1 VTYFGFLAIFL
12 VPPII
17 VLLIALRHSLRREH
31 WLALGALSLIALVYT
46 SPWDNYLVIR
56 EVWTFDRDK
65 IANLFIWRV
74 PLEEYLFYILQV
86 LMTGLFTIWLM
97 KVSGVRSQVSGSSPA
112 GARQHDGV
120 PDRPLGSDT

>member
-12 VPPII
+12 VPPIV
-17 VLLIALRHSLRREH
+17 VLLVALRRSLRREH

-65 IANLFIWRV
+65 IANVFIWRV

-86 LMTGLFTIWLM
+86 LMTGLFTIWVM
-97 KVSGVRSQVSGSSPA
+97 KVSGVRHQAPGSST
-112 GARQHDGV
+112 
-120 PDRPLGSDT
+120 PDAKPSDRLPDA